1 MTGAPVI
8 TCALATARITR
19 STPGVRPS
27 SSIAHLRNAAR
38 TPVRAMPSV
47 MSATNRSVIGSPPP
61 EPLSGAR

>member
-27 SSIAHLRNAAR
+27 SSMQHLRNAAL
-38 TPVRAMPSV
+38 TPVPAMPSV
-47 MSATNRSVIGSPPP
+47 MSAANRSVIGSWPPA
-61 EPLSGAR
+61 PLSGPR